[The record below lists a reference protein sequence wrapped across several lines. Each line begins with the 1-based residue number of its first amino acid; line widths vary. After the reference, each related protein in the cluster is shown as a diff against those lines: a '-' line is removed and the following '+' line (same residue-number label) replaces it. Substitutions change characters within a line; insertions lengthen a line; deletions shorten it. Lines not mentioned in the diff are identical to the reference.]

1 MARSHHRKNHKEH
14 LHQYQKSRDS
24 FTTDVK
30 AKGTNIFAIV
40 GAVVGLAIAYFA
52 TQGNIVWI
60 IAGTVVGGAAGYFVG
75 KSVDNAGSQ

>member
-14 LHQYQKSRDS
+14 LQQYQKSRES
-24 FTTDVK
+24 FTSDVK

-52 TQGNIVWI
+52 TQGTLIWVI
-60 IAGTVVGGAAGYFVG
+60 GGALVGGIAGYFIG
-75 KSVDNAGSQ
+75 KSIDSSGNK